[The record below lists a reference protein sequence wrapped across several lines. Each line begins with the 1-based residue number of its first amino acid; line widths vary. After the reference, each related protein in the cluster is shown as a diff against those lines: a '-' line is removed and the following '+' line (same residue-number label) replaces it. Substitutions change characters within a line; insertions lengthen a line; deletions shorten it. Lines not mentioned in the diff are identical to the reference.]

1 MYYRHILSSVF
12 QMSFLELESV
22 GDGTP
27 QGVVLALVG
36 PDSNSPR
43 DQEGVRSLRMY
54 NLASLVSLAKWAIT
68 QKVSIFYSVSMTL
81 V

>member
-1 MYYRHILSSVF
+1 
-12 QMSFLELESV
+12 MSFLELESV

-36 PDSNSPR
+36 PDINSPR

-68 QKVSIFYSVSMTL
+68 QKVSIFYSASITL

>member
-1 MYYRHILSSVF
+1 
-12 QMSFLELESV
+12 MSFLELESV

-54 NLASLVSLAKWAIT
+54 NLARLVSLAKWAIT
-68 QKVSIFYSVSMTL
+68 QKVSILYSASITL